1 MDLSKLI
8 NENALI
14 TCVNNEVERL
24 FAIKVEEFKKE
35 LSGNYSFDDY
45 LLNRVQVSNKLGI
58 SIRQVDTLTR
68 RGKLK
73 KCSLGRGV
81 KFRNSDVLEY
91 IKSLK

>member
-14 TCVNNEVERL
+14 ACVNNEVERL
-24 FAIKVEEFKKE
+24 FAIKVEAFKKE

-45 LLNRVQVSNKLGI
+45 LLNRVQVSDKLGI

-73 KCSLGRGV
+73 KCSLGRNV
-81 KFRNSDVLEY
+81 KFRNSDVIEY
-91 IKSLK
+91 IKYLK